1 MEPNEIVQML
11 LDADEPVNIKALFE
25 VSLHRPHRG
34 TKWVASLRDETGRQV
49 WRSTGL
55 RERAAALALAQ
66 GWEAVARRKRAAQ
79 PVLPRKP
86 PLRVRPG
93 GPGLTQKE
101 VGLVLGLSERAVRSI
116 EKQALAKLRDAL
128 RGVWR
133 EWKGGEV
140 QEAALGLELRR
151 FYLYK

>member
-1 MEPNEIVQML
+1 MEPEKIVDIL
-11 LDADEPVNIKALFE
+11 LGSDEPVDAR
-25 VSLHRPHRG
+25 SLIEASVHLPRRG
-34 TKWVASLRDETGRQV
+34 RRWVASYRGETGRQV
-49 WRSTGL
+49 WRTTGL
-55 RERAAALALAQ
+55 RDRAAALALAQ